1 MPIRIKL
8 AKNAAALA
16 MAGMVVLGTAG
27 VASAA
32 PGAPYLGYGYA
43 TSGNGV
49 WCVQHSINYLV
60 NQLYAQG
67 TITTPPPYR
76 TLAEDS
82 AWGPKTD
89 ANVRWF
95 QKMVQVGQDGVVG
108 PATGSRL
115 LTLGDQDFNGS
126 PLSGS
131 HGYCWYYIP
140 GDFN

>member
-1 MPIRIKL
+1 MSIGTRL
-8 AKNAAALA
+8 VRNAAALA
-16 MAGMVVLGTAG
+16 VAGVVVLGTASA
-27 VASAA
+27 ASAA
-32 PGAPYLGYGYA
+32 PGAPYLGYGHT

-49 WCVQHSINYLV
+49 WCVQHNINFLV

-76 TLAEDS
+76 TLAEDR

-95 QKMVQVGQDGVVG
+95 QKMVRVDQDGVVG

-115 LTLGDQDFNGS
+115 LTLGDQGYNGS
-126 PLSGS
+126 SLSGR
-131 HGYCWYYIP
+131 GYCWNYLP
-140 GDFN
+140 GDFD